1 MDHNM
6 PPDPTVFTHVRVVI
20 GMVVSLSLARV
31 LSGIAIFIQ
40 HPGKTKVYPVH
51 LAWAGFLILYL
62 LHFWWW
68 EFRLQVLTPIDFGV
82 YLFVVSYCCLFFM
95 LAVLL
100 FPTTLDDY
108 KDYEDYFFSR
118 RKWFFGVFTMV
129 FAVDLLDTALK
140 GIDYFKS
147 FGYEYPIR
155 NVTFIT
161 LCLIAAWTANRRFH
175 AVFVTAAIAYQLS
188 WIFRA
193 FDLID

>member
-1 MDHNM
+1 MEHHT
-6 PPDPTVFTHVRVVI
+6 PDPALFGHVRVVI
-20 GMVVSLSLARV
+20 GMVISLSIARI
-31 LSGIAIFIQ
+31 LTGIAVFIQ
-40 HPGKTKVYPVH
+40 HPGKVKPYAPH
-51 LAWAGFLILYL
+51 LAWAAFLMLFL

-68 EFRLQVLTPIDFGV
+68 EFRLQTLTAIGFGV
-82 YLFVVSYCCLFFM
+82 YLFLISYCCLFFM

-108 KDYEDYFFSR
+108 DGYEAYFYSR
-118 RKWFFGVFTMV
+118 RKWFFGAFALV

-140 GIDYFKS
+140 GKAYFGS
-147 FGYEYPIR
+147 FGYEYPLR
-155 NVTFIT
+155 NVTFIA

-175 AVFVTAAIAYQLS
+175 ATFVMAGIVYQLS

>member
-1 MDHNM
+1 MEHTTS
-6 PPDPTVFTHVRVVI
+6 DPAIFNHIRVVI

-31 LSGIAIFIQ
+31 LTGVALFIQ
-40 HPGKTKVYPVH
+40 HPGKMKVYPVH
-51 LAWAGFLILYL
+51 LAWAAFMLLFV

-68 EFRLQVLTPIDFGV
+68 EFRLQALTTIGFGV
-82 YLFVVSYCCLFFM
+82 YLFLISYCCLFFM

-108 KDYEDYFFSR
+108 AGYEDYFYSR
-118 RKWFFGVFTMV
+118 RKWFFGVFALV

-140 GIDYFKS
+140 GKAYFGS

-155 NVTFIT
+155 NVTFIV
-161 LCLIAAWTANRRFH
+161 LCLVAAWTPNRRFH
-175 AVFVTAAIAYQLS
+175 AVFVCLGLVYQLS

-193 FDLID
+193 FDMLE

>member
-1 MDHNM
+1 MEHTT
-6 PPDPTVFTHVRVVI
+6 PDPAIFSHVRVVI
-20 GMVVSLSLARV
+20 GMVVSLSLARILTGV
-31 LSGIAIFIQ
+31 ALFIQ

-51 LAWAGFLILYL
+51 LAWAGFLMIFL

-68 EFRLQVLTPIDFGV
+68 EFRLQALTTIGFGV
-82 YLFVVSYCCLFFM
+82 YLFLISYCCLFFL

-108 KDYEDYFFSR
+108 AGYEDYFYSR
-118 RKWFFGVFTMV
+118 RKWFFGVLALV

-140 GIDYFKS
+140 GEAYFGS

-155 NVTFIT
+155 NITFIV
-161 LCLIAAWTANRRFH
+161 LCL
-175 AVFVTAAIAYQLS
+175 TAAATRNRSFHTAFVSLGIVYQLS

-193 FDLID
+193 FDMLE